1 MEAALR
7 EPSQKLRAICAR
19 LRESTASKAASN
31 GAPTEDAHTTLLRAA
46 EAASQQVRAFYFL
59 LQSSPPA
66 SDAAACAAELVEA
79 VLKYESWARSVADA
93 MAPVSR
99 RLIGPPCQAVLQAIC
114 AIVEKAARGDEVR
127 APDVG
132 KVQEASAALAELPV
146 SPAAAC
152 ARLLRESVALLSD
165 AAEELREAVREAEGE
180 EEGEE
185 GEEGEEEAPEV
196 LRTASITA
204 PLERLVT
211 SSAEVL
217 ALAAGAGLEGAA
229 GDTVGLN
236 MLVTCGQALS
246 TQVDSLV
253 CAAHEDDAAAIRGYA
268 QSAGRV
274 VRKLHAVMGE
284 RCGMGQHAPRLENES
299 VFDEALER
307 LAAACAAT

>member
-7 EPSQKLRAICAR
+7 EPSQKLRSICAR

-165 AAEELREAVREAEGE
+165 AALRSHFESAVEAGGHPKAMANWIRGPLARWINIHSDEEPKLESTELVQ
-180 EEGEE
+180 
-185 GEEGEEEAPEV
+185 
-196 LRTASITA
+196 
-204 PLERLVT
+204 LER
-211 SSAEVL
+211 AY
-217 ALAAGAGLEGAA
+217 
-229 GDTVGLN
+229 N
-236 MLVTCGQALS
+236 PK
-246 TQVDSLV
+246 
-253 CAAHEDDAAAIRGYA
+253 I
-268 QSAGRV
+268 
-274 VRKLHAVMGE
+274 
-284 RCGMGQHAPRLENES
+284 
-299 VFDEALER
+299 
-307 LAAACAAT
+307 